1 MYEKNIIC
9 RLIFERGCP
18 VFVIAK
24 TLVISEAEVY
34 RYLNGEKISDGT
46 KVRLKSLWQN
56 LIEMEK
62 ELKKIK

>member
-1 MYEKNIIC
+1 MYEKSIIY

-34 RYLNGEKISDGT
+34 RYLNGEKMPHEAEVSL
-46 KVRLKSLWQN
+46 KRLWKDLVNTQP
-56 LIEMEK
+56 
-62 ELKKIK
+62 